1 MSTMRI
7 APLVVAVLLA
17 VPAHGASECGLAHPF
32 DVLEG
37 WNEIAG
43 WTLPDAGGH
52 EYAASYACQGSNRKI
67 VVLQLVERNAS
78 GVPSWRW
85 VSDLNLKPQKGEDLI
100 EGAECMRNG
109 EDDALLVPFGMITK
123 DGVVRILHAWRIEL
137 PSGKIRPVKTASVK
151 CEASAEPD

>member
-1 MSTMRI
+1 MRI
-7 APLVVAVLLA
+7 ACLLIA
-17 VPAHGASECGLAHPF
+17 IAALPAYAASDCGLAHPF

-37 WNEIAG
+37 WNELAG
-43 WTLPDAGGH
+43 WTLPDADGH

-85 VSDLNLKPQKGEDLI
+85 VSDMNVKLQKGEDLI
-100 EGAECMRNG
+100 EGAVCTRNG

-137 PSGKIRPVKTASVK
+137 PSGKILPVKTASVK

>member
-1 MSTMRI
+1 MRI
-7 APLVVAVLLA
+7 ASLVIAVVLA
-17 VPAHGASECGLAHPF
+17 IPAYAASDCSLAHPF
-32 DVLEG
+32 EVLEG

-52 EYAASYACQGSNRKI
+52 EYAASFACQGSNRKI
-67 VVLQLVERNAS
+67 VVL
-78 GVPSWRW
+78 PSWRW
-85 VSDLNLKPQKGEDLI
+85 VADLNVKLQKGEDLI
-100 EGAECMRNG
+100 EGAECMRKG

>member
-1 MSTMRI
+1 VRI
-7 APLVVAVLLA
+7 AYLLIA
-17 VPAHGASECGLAHPF
+17 IAALPAYAASDCGLAHPF
-32 DVLEG
+32 EVLEG

-43 WTLPDAGGH
+43 WTLPGADGH

-85 VSDLNLKPQKGEDLI
+85 VSDMNVKLQKGEDLI
-100 EGAECMRNG
+100 EGAVCTRNG

-137 PSGKIRPVKTASVK
+137 PSGRILPVKTASVK